1 MIPDEIIDY
10 IFQFAFYPHQYP
22 FEKNIAFNKCLLNI
36 PRANK
41 TFLMVSYKPYTKIHH
56 FKYKHKIFN
65 KTLLLNVC
73 HRFNDL
79 NNDQ

>member
-1 MIPDEIIDY
+1 MDYENIIVYLSILKIWCNNDY
-10 IFQFAFYPHQYP
+10 
-22 FEKNIAFNKCLLNI
+22 
-36 PRANK
+36 R
-41 TFLMVSYKPYTKIHH
+41 KIHH